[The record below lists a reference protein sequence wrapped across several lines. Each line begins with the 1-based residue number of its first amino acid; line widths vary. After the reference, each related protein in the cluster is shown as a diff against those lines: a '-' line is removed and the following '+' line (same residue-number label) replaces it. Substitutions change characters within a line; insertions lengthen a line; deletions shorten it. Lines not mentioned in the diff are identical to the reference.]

1 LPPQIGC
8 LSADEM
14 YCLLYHTCP
23 WLQVQKLKIM
33 FRHGPKIFSWYMHIE
48 IENPVLSTKF
58 TIHHD
63 PSTVVRSQWVAV
75 PHKSQEQ
82 ACWDHRQRWHTFP
95 QDMAHIHPSFSCPAY
110 YQLLPRHT
118 STVLHNLHDTNNIMN
133 VQCKH
138 MDIEN
143 IHEDQSLA

>member
-1 LPPQIGC
+1 MFISWRNV
-8 LSADEM
+8 LSSLSYLSM
-14 YCLLYHTCP
+14 TTGSKIKNH
-23 WLQVQKLKIM
+23 VQTQ
-33 FRHGPKIFSWYMHIE
+33 GPKIFSWYMHIE
-48 IENPVLSTKF
+48 IENAILSIKF

-138 MDIEN
+138 MDIEI